1 MTSPSKRGRIE
12 DERLLRGAATYVADL
27 PHADALYLVF
37 VRSTVAHAR
46 ITGIDADDA
55 LDAPGV
61 VAVFTGRSCDLPPIL
76 PEPAMIEQRMVRQHL
91 ATDTVRFVGEAVAV
105 VVAESEA
112 AATDAAELVVVDYE
126 ALPAVIDM
134 EDAEGDT
141 VLVHPEA
148 GTNTALVVGP
158 PADIDFDDCD
168 VVVRQR
174 IVNQR
179 VAIAPMEGRSVLAA
193 WDGDD
198 VTFWI
203 SGQGPHPYRDRLAP
217 PLEVDK
223 EHVRVIHPDVGGA
236 FGAKAYPYPEEV
248 VVAWV
253 ARRLG
258 RAARWTENRTEALL
272 SQGHGRAQVQY
283 VELGGLRDGTM
294 LAYRIRVVQDCG
306 AYPRLSAYLPNMT
319 RMVMTGPYRITRAS
333 FQGTSVV
340 TNTNPLVAYRGA
352 GAPEGVAALERA
364 VDMFAAEIGMDP
376 AEVRRQ
382 NLITADAFPYQA
394 PSGAV
399 YDSGDYGKGL
409 DTVLN
414 ALGYEGM
421 RDEQRARRA
430 SGDGQKVLG
439 IGLCTFV
446 ESTSSSNHHEWA
458 RVEVMADGSVM
469 VWTGTSPHGQS
480 HATTWAMFVEDELG
494 ISMDRVDVRHGDSD
508 MFPSGTV
515 TGGSRSLQVGGLAVK
530 KAAVEVREKAA
541 QLAARMLEA
550 DPADIVFDRA
560 AGRFHVA
567 GTPALAVSLVEAAT
581 EATNDGGCLDA
592 VVRFDP
598 RGATFPSGAYA
609 AVVEVDT
616 GTGGVELVRFVA
628 VDDAGPVINEQAFHG
643 QVHGGAA
650 QGIAQALHEE
660 IVYDAEGNLLTSTL
674 AEYAMPSAA
683 EFPSFETFAVETPS
697 PLNELGVKGVGESG
711 PSGAMPAVHNAV
723 VDAVAHLGVRHIDMP
738 LTGERVWRAIE
749 EARGRSGNDV
759 TRATVAP
766 SSNVGP

>member
-1 MTSPSKRGRIE
+1 MTAQGKRGRIE

-27 PHADALYLVF
+27 PRADAVHVAF

-46 ITGIDADDA
+46 IRSVDVDDA
-55 LDAPGV
+55 VDAPGV
-61 VAVFTGRSCDLPPIL
+61 VAVFAGASCDLPPIV
-76 PEPAMIEQRMVRQHL
+76 PEPAMIEQRMVRHHL

-105 VVAESEA
+105 VVAETEA
-112 AATDAAELVVVDYE
+112 AAADAAELVVVDYE
-126 ALPAVIDM
+126 PLPVVIDM
-134 EDAEGDT
+134 EEAEGDT
-141 VLVHPEA
+141 VLVHPDA

-158 PADIDFDDCD
+158 PAEIDFDDCD

-174 IVNQR
+174 IVNNK

-193 WDGDD
+193 WDGDT

-217 PLEVDK
+217 PLGLEKD
-223 EHVRVIHPDVGGA
+223 HVRVIHPDVGGA

-253 ARRLG
+253 ARRVG
-258 RAARWTENRTEALL
+258 RPARWTESRTEALL

-283 VELGGLRDGTM
+283 VELGGRRDGTM
-294 LAYRIRVVQDCG
+294 LAFRIRVIQDCG
-306 AYPRLSAYLPNMT
+306 AYPRLSAFLPNMT

-352 GAPEGVAALERA
+352 GAPEGVDALERA

-376 AEVRRQ
+376 ADVRRR
-382 NLITADAFPYQA
+382 NLIGADAFPYQA
-394 PSGAV
+394 PSGAK
-399 YDSGDYGKGL
+399 YDSGDYETGL
-409 DTVLN
+409 DT
-414 ALGYEGM
+414 ALAGIDYAGV
-421 RDEQRARRA
+421 RAEQAQRRA
-430 SGDGQKVLG
+430 SAKGEGNGDRAIG

-458 RVEVMADGSVM
+458 RVEVVPDGSVK

-480 HATTWAMFVEDELG
+480 HGTTWAMFVEDELG
-494 ISMDRVDVRHGDSD
+494 IAVDRVEVLSGDSD
-508 MFPSGTV
+508 MFPTGTV
-515 TGGSRSLQVGGLAVK
+515 TGGSRSLQVGGVAVRN
-530 KAAVEVREKAA
+530 AAVEVREKAA
-541 QLAARMLEA
+541 EIAARMLEA

-560 AGRFHVA
+560 AGNFHVA
-567 GTPALAVSLVEAAT
+567 GTPALAVSLVEAAGM
-581 EATNDGGCLDA
+581 AASDGGCLDA
-592 VVRFDP
+592 VTRFDP
-598 RGATFPSGAYA
+598 QGATFPSGAYA
-609 AVVEVDT
+609 AVVEVDVD
-616 GTGGVELVRFVA
+616 TGGVDLVRFVA

-660 IVYDAEGNLLTSTL
+660 VVYDREGNLLTATL
-674 AEYAMPSAA
+674 ADYAMPSAA
-683 EFPSFETFAVETPS
+683 EFPSFETYAVETPS
-697 PLNELGVKGVGESG
+697 PLNDLGVKGIGESG
-711 PSGAMPAVHNAV
+711 PSGATPAVHNAV

-738 LTGERVWRAIE
+738 LTAERVWRAVQ
-749 EARGRSGNDV
+749 EARAR
-759 TRATVAP
+759 RASPATA
-766 SSNVGP
+766 GG